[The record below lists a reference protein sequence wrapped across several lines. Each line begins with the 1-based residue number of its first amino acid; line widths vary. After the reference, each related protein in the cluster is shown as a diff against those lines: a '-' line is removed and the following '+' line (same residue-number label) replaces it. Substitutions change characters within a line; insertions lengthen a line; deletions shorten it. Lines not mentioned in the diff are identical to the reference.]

1 MTTARR
7 LPPPRSPDRR
17 AVLRALAAM
26 ATVAG
31 SPVLRA
37 AGAGPAE
44 LRVITSA
51 LGEATS
57 QIVAALTRRFP
68 GAQVSEDI
76 KMLTARGGPAV
87 YLAVGPAALEAAL
100 NADVTGP
107 LVSAFVSSPAYQRL
121 TAAAAPRRTRPVTA
135 VFAEAAP
142 AAQMQLI
149 RRLYRRKVVVGVLLS
164 ASTRHLQPLIERAAA
179 AADLAVS
186 FEVVEPGASPVRA
199 LSALTSASVLLAVPD
214 PELYNAQVA
223 RAVLESSYRRRQGVI
238 GFSKAMVG
246 AGTLAAAYTSID
258 DVVAQLGEMLDA
270 LLAGQPVAEPQYPLY
285 WRVAINDTVA
295 RSLDVVIDATVRGL
309 GNFPA

>member
-1 MTTARR
+1 MRA
-7 LPPPRSPDRR
+7 PPAFTPLLDRR
-17 AVLRALAAM
+17 AVLRALAAWT
-26 ATVAG
+26 AWAACAG
-31 SPVLRA
+31 PTGARA
-37 AGAGPAE
+37 AGAGGAE
-44 LRVITSA
+44 LRVIVGA
-51 LGEATS
+51 LGEAS
-57 QIVAALTRRFP
+57 GQIVAALTRRFP
-68 GAQVSEDI
+68 NAQVSEDI
-76 KMLTARGGPAV
+76 QALAARGGPAV

-100 NADVTGP
+100 NADVNGP
-107 LVSAFVSSPAYQRL
+107 LVSAFASSAAYLRL
-121 TAAAAPRRTRPVTA
+121 TAAARRTRPVTA

-164 ASTRHLQPLIERAAA
+164 ASTRNLQPLIERAAS

-186 FEVVEPGASPVRA
+186 FELVEPGASPVRA

-223 RAVLESSYRRRQGVI
+223 RAVLESTYRRRQGVI

-246 AGTLAAAYTSID
+246 AGTLAAAYATID
-258 DVVAQLGEMLDA
+258 DVVAQLGHTLDA
-270 LLAGQPVAEPQYPLY
+270 LLAGQAVAEPQYPLY

-295 RSLDVVIDATVRGL
+295 RSLDVVIDAAVRGL

>member
-1 MTTARR
+1 MPGP
-7 LPPPRSPDRR
+7 LPPLSPPDRR
-17 AVLRALAAM
+17 AALRALAAL
-26 ATVAG
+26 AALAG
-31 SPVLRA
+31 ASRTRA
-37 AGAGPAE
+37 AGAAGAE
-44 LRVITSA
+44 LRVVVST

-68 GAQVSEDI
+68 GAYVSDDL
-76 KMLTARGGPAV
+76 KVLAARGGPAV

-100 NADVTGP
+100 GADVSGP
-107 LVSAFVSSPAYQRL
+107 LVSAFVSSAAYLRL
-121 TAAAAPRRTRPVTA
+121 IAAAAPRRTRPVTA

-164 ASTRHLQPLIERAAA
+164 ASTRNLQPLIERAAS

-199 LSALTSASVLLAVPD
+199 LAALTSASVLLAVPD

-223 RAVLESSYRRRQGVI
+223 RAVLESTYRRRQGVI

-246 AGTLAAAYTSID
+246 AGTLAAAYATID

-270 LLAGQPVAEPQYPLY
+270 LLAGQAVAEPQYPLY

-295 RSLDVVIDATVRGL
+295 RSLDVVIDGAVRGL

>member
-7 LPPPRSPDRR
+7 LLPTRPPDRR

-26 ATVAG
+26 ALAG
-31 SPVLRA
+31 APALRA
-37 AGAGPAE
+37 AAAGGAE
-44 LRVITSA
+44 LRVVTSA
-51 LGEATS
+51 LGEATN

-76 KMLTARGGPAV
+76 KALIARGGPAV

-100 NADVTGP
+100 NADVAGP
-107 LVSAFVSSPAYQRL
+107 LVSAFVSSPAYLRL
-121 TAAAAPRRTRPVTA
+121 IAAAAPRRTRPVTA

-164 ASTRHLQPLIERAAA
+164 ASTRNLQPLIERAAA

-223 RAVLESSYRRRQGVI
+223 RAVLESTYRRRQGVI

-258 DVVAQLGEMLDA
+258 DVVAQLGEMLEA
-270 LLAGQPVAEPQYPLY
+270 LLAGQPTAEPQYPLY

-295 RSLDVVIDATVRGL
+295 RSLDVVIDAAVRGL

>member
-1 MTTARR
+1 MTVPLPPR
-7 LPPPRSPDRR
+7 LPLDRR
-17 AVLRALAAM
+17 AALRGLAALAALGGP
-26 ATVAG
+26 TG
-31 SPVLRA
+31 LRA
-37 AGAGPAE
+37 AGAGGAE
-44 LRVITSA
+44 LRVVTSA
-51 LGEATS
+51 LGEATN
-57 QIVAALTRRFP
+57 QIVAALTKRFP
-68 GAQVSEDI
+68 GAQVSDDL
-76 KMLTARGGPAV
+76 KALTARGGPAV

-100 NADVTGP
+100 SADVAGP
-107 LVSAFVSSPAYQRL
+107 VVSAFVSSAAYLRL
-121 TAAAAPRRTRPVTA
+121 TAAAAPRRNRPVTA

-164 ASTRHLQPLIERAAA
+164 ASTRNLQPLIERAAS

-199 LSALTSASVLLAVPD
+199 LAALTSASVLLAVPD

-223 RAVLESSYRRRQGVI
+223 RAVLESTYRRRQGVI

-246 AGTLAAAYTSID
+246 AGTLAAAYASID
-258 DVVAQLGEMLDA
+258 DVVAQLGDMLDG
-270 LLAGQPVAEPQYPLY
+270 LLAGQAVAEPQYPLY

-295 RSLDVVIDATVRGL
+295 RSLDVVIDSAVRGL

>member
-1 MTTARR
+1 MPGP
-7 LPPPRSPDRR
+7 LPPLSPPDRR
-17 AVLRALAAM
+17 AALRALAAL
-26 ATVAG
+26 AALAG
-31 SPVLRA
+31 ASRTRA
-37 AGAGPAE
+37 AGAAGAE
-44 LRVITSA
+44 LRVVVST

-68 GAQVSEDI
+68 GAYVSDDL
-76 KMLTARGGPAV
+76 KVLAARGGPAV

-100 NADVTGP
+100 GADVSGP
-107 LVSAFVSSPAYQRL
+107 LVSAFVSSAAYLRL
-121 TAAAAPRRTRPVTA
+121 IAAAAPRRTRSVTA

-164 ASTRHLQPLIERAAA
+164 ASTRNLQPLIERAAS

-199 LSALTSASVLLAVPD
+199 LAALTSASVLLAVPD

-223 RAVLESSYRRRQGVI
+223 RAVLESTYRRRQGVI

-246 AGTLAAAYTSID
+246 AGTLAAAYATID

-270 LLAGQPVAEPQYPLY
+270 LLAGQAVAEPQYPLY

-295 RSLDVVIDATVRGL
+295 RSLDVVIDGAVRGL